1 MSKKGHINFG
11 STDELRFRELYN
23 RYYLRLF
30 NFSLQFT
37 KSRSESEDLIHEVF
51 LKYWEKRHEIKETA
65 VESLLF
71 TITRNLCLNYVKHL
85 KIIQNRNLDL
95 EKIRKWEDLYRIEFV
110 RNEPYILIENELQDM
125 ILKIMNNLPER
136 CREVFQLSRITGL
149 KNREI
154 AEKLDISLKA
164 VEKHITRAVHE
175 FRTKLPVLIP
185 IALLTLIIA
194 SASRI

>member
-1 MSKKGHINFG
+1 VNEKGYINSG
-11 STDELRFRELYN
+11 SSDELKFRELYN

-30 NFSLQFT
+30 NFSMQFT
-37 KSRSESEDLIHEVF
+37 KSRNESEDLIHEVF

-85 KIIQNRNLDL
+85 KIIQNKNLDL
-95 EKIRKWEDLYRIEFV
+95 ENIRKWEELYRIEFV
-110 RNEPYILIENELQDM
+110 GNEPYILIENELHEM
-125 ILKIMNNLPER
+125 ILKVMNNLPER
-136 CREVFQLSRITGL
+136 CREVFQLSRVTGL

-154 AEKLDISLKA
+154 AEKMGISAKA
-164 VEKHITRAVHE
+164 VEKHIARAMHE

-185 IALLTLIIA
+185 AAILMLVIAGE
-194 SASRI
+194 SAV